1 MPEKTGSNP
10 QSFKIFKVLNK
21 IDKMYLST
29 D

>member
-1 MPEKTGSNP
+1 MLENTGSNP
-10 QSFKIFKVLNK
+10 QSFEISKTLNK